1 MNNQKLLD
9 LDDIITE
16 LVIIPAKAKYLLKPD
31 GTYSAVYNNVWVNK
45 LTTNDISFL
54 KKNKNKSFKIETV
67 YPDNGGK
74 PYNVI
79 PALPKEEEA

>member
-16 LVIIPAKAKYLLKPD
+16 IVIIPAKAKYLLKPD

-45 LTTNDISFL
+45 LTTDDIAFL
-54 KKNKNKSFKIETV
+54 KKNKNKTFKIETIH
-67 YPDNGGK
+67 PDNGK
-74 PYNVI
+74 PYNII
-79 PALPKEEEA
+79 PALPEKEEE